1 MLAWA
6 CTVHKVQGLSLRKI
20 VVSFQLLKQRNF
32 NYGHI
37 YVALSRVTT
46 LEGLYVLGCLSVKAI
61 RADPRALEEYN
72 RMRSES
78 SLPVSKFEH
87 LQSNSITISLL
98 NIISLSN
105 HLVDLINYKRIL
117 ESDIICLT
125 ETQQSLL
132 SYSQHILQLP
142 AFDMNFNNREDKFQ
156 SIAICSKMILTLD
169 HIPSFV
175 VYPI

>member
-1 MLAWA
+1 M
-6 CTVHKVQGLSLRKI
+6 
-20 VVSFQLLKQRNF
+20 
-32 NYGHI
+32 
-37 YVALSRVTT
+37 
-46 LEGLYVLGCLSVKAI
+46 EGLYVLGCLSVKAI

-87 LQSNSITISLL
+87 LQSNSLTISLL

-105 HLVDLINYKRIL
+105 HLVDLINYKGIL

-132 SYSQHILQLP
+132 SYSLHILQLP
-142 AFDMNFNNREDKFQ
+142 AFDMNFDNREDKFQ
-156 SIAICSKMILTLD
+156 SSEICSKNDIDIRSHSKFCGVSYLTFVKSTFDSNIIKLLVLYKKILY
-169 HIPSFV
+169 HS
-175 VYPI
+175 PISVIGYKSLYLL